1 MRIYV
6 FLVIWLSSAVLL
18 EAQVLTE
25 TRATNWK
32 KAGLQRAS
40 AQSMITLSQ
49 TEEVVIDFVHDLNGD
64 NSGEID
70 NSDRLIRALSDL
82 PKPVTLFFRPGTY
95 FFTKSIYVPSGV
107 TIRGAS
113 PFTTF
118 FRFQLKDSNPSPNG
132 FHNLIMIS
140 GDGKQDAYSSP
151 VVDAREQGADFVVVQ
166 HPQYFQPGDEVELD
180 QENDQR
186 MFFYQSHDTEWAKRA
201 VGQMLVVR
209 KVEGNRVYFD
219 RTLTLDYNTKLD
231 LRLTKVK
238 MVSDVHLE
246 AFSVERMDQLPGSNF
261 WFSYAA
267 NSKISCV
274 RSQMATREHVRVNY
288 SRNCE
293 IKGSSFYDAHFHCG
307 GGAGYGVMLS
317 KHPTE
322 CLVANNIFA
331 RLRHSMVVKEGANR
345 NVVSYN
351 YSYDPVISDGN
362 IRDGKCFNQRLTSF
376 PDISV
381 HGHFS
386 YMNLFEHNIVQA
398 VHSADNWG
406 PSGPGTTFFR
416 NKVMSRYG
424 LKISQASE
432 QQNLIGNV
440 VFYSIDI
447 DASVS
452 DVYRYKNL
460 ELRGKNIPAKS
471 IPLTAS
477 LYLNHKPDFYG
488 ELDWP
493 SIDPND
499 PKGAMNPAFHRWK
512 QGKLFDK
519 YCCGNIP
526 GIESKITYQD
536 NIFVFYDR
544 GAIYVQEAE
553 IDTYELRIFDTQ
565 GNTIS
570 TLDNFDN
577 TQPFYLQRLLTPGM
591 YFLHLRNDSRD
602 YVVKFIVN

>member
-1 MRIYV
+1 MRITLL
-6 FLVIWLSSAVLL
+6 FLLL
-18 EAQVLTE
+18 LAAGQIVYAQVIPQK
-25 TRATNWK
+25 RVADWR
-32 KAGLQRAS
+32 KAGVRNTSLQALTS
-40 AQSMITLSQ
+40 LAESS
-49 TEEVVIDFVHDLNGD
+49 EVIVDFVRELDGYNNGELD
-64 NSGEID
+64 NAAKLQE
-70 NSDRLIRALSDL
+70 ALANL
-82 PKPVTLFFRPGTY
+82 PKPVTVYFQPGIY
-95 FFTKSIYVPSGV
+95 FFSKTITIPSGV

-118 FRFQLKDSNPSPNG
+118 FRFQLDSQSPSSNG
-132 FHNLIMIS
+132 FYNLFELK
-140 GDGKQDAYSSP
+140 GDGKQEAFSSQ
-151 VVDAREQGADFVVVQ
+151 VIDAREKGADFVVVRR
-166 HPQYFQPGDEVELD
+166 PQYFQPGDEVELD
-180 QENDQR
+180 QENDSR
-186 MFFYQSHDTEWAKRA
+186 MFYYQSHDTEWARRA
-201 VGQMLVVR
+201 VGQMMVVR
-209 KVEGNRVYFD
+209 KVEGNRVYLD

-238 MVSDVHLE
+238 MVSDVQLE
-246 AFSVERMDQLPGSNF
+246 AFSVERMDNLPGSNF
-261 WFSYAA
+261 WFSYVAK
-267 NSKISCV
+267 SKISCV

-293 IKGSSFYDAHFHCG
+293 IKGSSFYDAYFHCG

-322 CLVANNIFA
+322 CLVYNNIFA

-345 NVVSYN
+345 NVISYN
-351 YSYDPVISDGN
+351 YSYDPVISDGR
-362 IRDGKCFNQRLTSF
+362 IQDGACFNQRLTSF

-432 QQNLIGNV
+432 LQNLIGNV

-447 DASVS
+447 DTSVT

-460 ELRGKNIPAKS
+460 ELRGRNIPAKS
-471 IPLTAS
+471 VPLTAS
-477 LYLNHKPDFYG
+477 LYLNQKPDFYG
-488 ELDWP
+488 DLDWP
-493 SIDPND
+493 SIDPNN
-499 PKGAMNPAFHRWK
+499 PKAAINPAFRRWK
-512 QGKLFDK
+512 QGKLFDR

-526 GIESKITYQD
+526 GIESKITFQD

-544 GAIYVQEAE
+544 GALYVQEAKK
-553 IDTYELRIFDTQ
+553 DTYDLRIYDTQ
-565 GNTIS
+565 GKTIATS
-570 TLDNFDN
+570 ENFDN
-577 TQPFYLQRLLTPGM
+577 AQPFRLQRLLTAGM
-591 YFLHLRNDSRD
+591 YFLQLSNESNN